1 MSTLFKDSSSG
12 PHLGG
17 HLSRAAGGG
26 GEYRMHHHD
35 PTAATR
41 GPFWGRGREA
51 EACQALLPCVRRS
64 AAADLEEQTEGRAS
78 GTSAVGAGCAGEGR
92 ICLGLCAPRS
102 VPIEEQGK
110 GVERSGNPLSSTT
123 TPEPALGRQMR
134 ERSHKDTKCHRDTLG
149 GDPQVACSPTVSQL
163 HHLPAARGIVFTWG
177 GGEPSR
183 TAAAFRSGA
192 ALTMCLLRGGFS

>member
-41 GPFWGRGREA
+41 GPFWGPGREA

-78 GTSAVGAGCAGEGR
+78 GTSTVGAGCAGEGR

-102 VPIEEQGK
+102 VPIESKVRGWK
-110 GVERSGNPLSSTT
+110 GLEIHCPPPQPQSQPWAGRCGRGVIRTRSVIGTRLGEILRWLAAPPCPSCIISRQPEELSS
-123 TPEPALGRQMR
+123 
-134 ERSHKDTKCHRDTLG
+134 LG
-149 GDPQVACSPTVSQL
+149 GAGSPHGQRQ
-163 HHLPAARGIVFTWG
+163 HFGPELP
-177 GGEPSR
+177 
-183 TAAAFRSGA
+183 
-192 ALTMCLLRGGFS
+192 